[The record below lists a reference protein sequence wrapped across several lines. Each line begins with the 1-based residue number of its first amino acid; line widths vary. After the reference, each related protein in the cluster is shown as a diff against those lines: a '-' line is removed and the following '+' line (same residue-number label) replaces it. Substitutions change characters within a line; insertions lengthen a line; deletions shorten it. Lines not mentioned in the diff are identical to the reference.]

1 MRNYRMDNIR
11 CILIFLVVFGHML
24 TWIPEADTPYRIIYL
39 FHMPAFLFL
48 TGYFSHFN
56 LQDPDPAGLSLHSL
70 SNTLFDL

>member
-24 TWIPEADTPYRIIYL
+24 TWIPKADTPYRIIYL

-48 TGYFSHFN
+48 TGYF
-56 LQDPDPAGLSLHSL
+56 
-70 SNTLFDL
+70 